1 VKRQGE
7 VYSPNG
13 KLCDSNSHPA
23 KDWRIGEKNQKGSA
37 QGLKMFRGSEEST
50 G

>member
-1 VKRQGE
+1 MVNCVTQTAILLKTGE
-7 VYSPNG
+7 LE
-13 KLCDSNSHPA
+13 K
-23 KDWRIGEKNQKGSA
+23 KNQKGSA